1 MFDNTFS
8 GRRVLVTGDTGF
20 KGSWLCQW
28 LLQLGAEVFGCGLT
42 PTTTPSLFELLEL
55 EGQYDHR
62 TIDIRDQEKVAAF
75 VAESRPDI
83 VLHLAAQPLVRL
95 SYQQPKETF
104 DTNVMGTLHVL
115 EAVRQQPDIQ
125 ACVVIS
131 SDKCYENREWVW
143 GYREQ
148 DPLGG
153 KDPYSAS
160 KAATEIVTASY
171 RDSFFRDAGATCV
184 ASARAGN
191 VIGGG
196 DWAQDR
202 IVPDFVSSIL
212 AEQPLVLRKPNAIR
226 PWQHVLEP
234 LSGYLALA
242 SRLCG
247 ADGTQFASGW
257 NFGPSP
263 AAHVTVGQLAKRLVA
278 TWGAG
283 EVRIDPAA
291 AEALPESG
299 ILKLDCS
306 KAISQLAWQPNW
318 DFATTIQATVEWY
331 RSWSEG
337 ADMRDL
343 TRQQIKNFE
352 HAASTAGAEWADQSR
367 QPHHSQRLAG

>member
-1 MFDNTFS
+1 MFDKSFA

-28 LLQLGAEVFGCGLT
+28 LLQLGAEVYGCGLH
-42 PTTTPSLFELLEL
+42 PTTEPSLFELLKL
-55 EGQYDHR
+55 DGQYDHQ
-62 TIDIRDQEKVAAF
+62 TVDIRDQEKVAAF
-75 VAESRPDI
+75 VHRSQPDI

-115 EAVRQQPDIQ
+115 EAVRRQPSVQ

-171 RDSFFRDAGATCV
+171 RESFFRDSDGTRV

-202 IVPDFVSSIL
+202 IVPDFVTSIL
-212 AEQPLVLRKPNAIR
+212 AEKPLVLRNPNAIR

-242 SRLCG
+242 SRLCDS
-247 ADGTQFASGW
+247 DGSEFASGW

-263 AAHVTVGQLAKRLVA
+263 AAHVNVGELAKRLVES
-278 TWGAG
+278 WGKG
-283 EVRIDPAA
+283 EVQFDPAA
-291 AEALPESG
+291 ANALPESG

-306 KAISQLAWQPNW
+306 KALSQLEWQPNW
-318 DFATTIQATVEWY
+318 DFAATVQATVEWY
-331 RSWSEG
+331 RAWSEG
-337 ADMRDL
+337 ADMQTL
-343 TRQQIKNFE
+343 TQQQIGRFE
-352 HAASTAGAEWADQSR
+352 QAASAGGAPWAQ
-367 QPHHSQRLAG
+367 QTPQQIRLAG